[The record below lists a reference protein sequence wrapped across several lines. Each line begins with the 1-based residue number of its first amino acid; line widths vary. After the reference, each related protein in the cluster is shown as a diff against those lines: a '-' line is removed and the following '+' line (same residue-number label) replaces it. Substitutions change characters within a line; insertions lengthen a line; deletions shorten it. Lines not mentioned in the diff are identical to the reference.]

1 MAADPPRPPNGDPFV
16 TSGPRT
22 RKPRIEVLQPGPTAA
37 AAPPPEA
44 DPIDHPREPTGSRK
58 ADRPPELMRGQ
69 PSERTRAPAFEAERT
84 NQRTT
89 ANSNLFTPRNLLIA
103 LLALGLL
110 ALLRALRGH
119 PLLPQAVGD
128 VVRRRTGRTNPA
140 DQKVHALAA
149 VVFVAALL
157 VSRNF
162 VLAVIAGAA
171 VVLWPLV
178 AGGGKA
184 ERAELAKLEALAQWT
199 ESLRDLAQKGAG
211 LESVIPKTVD
221 TASDV
226 LLPQLR
232 LMSRRLS
239 VKVPLP
245 EALSRFADEVDESSA
260 DMVVAALALAA
271 RQRKGKLSDVL
282 SALSLSL
289 RDELEQRTKVMRE
302 RNVVRREAAQV
313 AVMTAVLVIAAS
325 LFSPQSLPE
334 GKRSTAAQ
342 LLPLVL
348 AVAYLYVFSRVRKL
362 AEPEPTPRFL
372 SSASDVLEAAS
383 YRPKGVNL

>member
-1 MAADPPRPPNGDPFV
+1 MV
-16 TSGPRT
+16 
-22 RKPRIEVLQPGPTAA
+22 IV
-37 AAPPPEA
+37 
-44 DPIDHPREPTGSRK
+44 
-58 ADRPPELMRGQ
+58 
-69 PSERTRAPAFEAERT
+69 
-84 NQRTT
+84 
-89 ANSNLFTPRNLLIA
+89 
-103 LLALGLL
+103 LGLL
-110 ALLRALRGH
+110 LAIGLLGLGRLIRGL
-119 PLLPQAVGD
+119 PLIPPLARGGRRRGRTLSSKEKQSLLAGLAVG
-128 VVRRRTGRTNPA
+128 V
-140 DQKVHALAA
+140 A
-149 VVFVAALL
+149 VVLATRNL
-157 VSRNF
+157 VF
-162 VLAVIAGAA
+162 AVVAGAA

-184 ERAELAKLEALAQWT
+184 ERAALTKLEALAQWT

-226 LLPQLR
+226 LVPPLR

-245 EALSRFADEVDESSA
+245 EALSLFADEVDDASA

-282 SALSLSL
+282 SALARSL
-289 RDELEQRTKVMRE
+289 RDELEQRAKVMRE

-313 AVMTAVLVIAAS
+313 AVMTAALVVAAS

-334 GKRSTAAQ
+334 GANSTAAQ
-342 LLPLVL
+342 LLPLGL
-348 AVAYLYVFSRVRKL
+348 AVAYLFVFSRVRKL

-372 SSASDVLEAAS
+372 SSASELLEAAS
-383 YRPKGVNL
+383 YRPKAMDL